1 MDQFEEA
8 KETNQKW
15 KYSNERTSE
24 SWRKVEAT
32 AMGSQ
37 GSSLKKIESKVEK
50 SAVMIVHVLSG
61 WPTSSYPIRRALVQH
76 ISQRVSVESVI
87 NERKNSCHFA
97 WRNGSSTAA
106 WMFVHTTNTAVI
118 LDYFLAVV
126 PFVAF
131 PIFQQLQEKK
141 RAAKKFSPLWR
152 SVLRA

>member
-15 KYSNERTSE
+15 KYSNERTIE
-24 SWRKVEAT
+24 SWQKVEAT

-61 WPTSSYPIRRALVQH
+61 FPTSSYPIRRALVQH

-97 WRNGSSTAA
+97 WRNGSSTCSYYKYGSYIRLERFSYQSKIISINIRISLLLSREKVKHAR
-106 WMFVHTTNTAVI
+106 
-118 LDYFLAVV
+118 FLESLYS
-126 PFVAF
+126 FF
-131 PIFQQLQEKK
+131 L
-141 RAAKKFSPLWR
+141 
-152 SVLRA
+152 